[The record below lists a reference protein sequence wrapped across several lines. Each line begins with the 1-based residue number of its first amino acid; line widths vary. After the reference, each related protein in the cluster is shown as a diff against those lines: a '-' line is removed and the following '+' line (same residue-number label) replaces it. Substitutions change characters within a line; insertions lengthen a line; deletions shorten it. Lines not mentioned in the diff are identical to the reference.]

1 MIKKIKEKNQL
12 QRNGMN
18 KHFVQDNQR
27 DKKHKNI
34 FSISSHIMAMQK
46 KISVSDYQKPGGAE
60 KNKRTEN
67 FQFH

>member
-1 MIKKIKEKNQL
+1 MAKV
-12 QRNGMN
+12 N

-46 KISVSDYQKPGGAE
+46 KISVSDHQKPGGAE